1 MWAAKAEPGEPASTR
16 LTARLPNASL
26 EGEAM
31 PRFQSMLKSPITLRR
46 LASNPSTVKGPLPL
60 ALKSSQ
66 SADWQEIAGRSGPMD
81 AASPQ

>member
-1 MWAAKAEPGEPASTR
+1 
-16 LTARLPNASL
+16 
-26 EGEAM
+26 M

-46 LASNPSTVKGPLPL
+46 LSSNPSRVKGPLPL

-66 SADWQEIAGRSGPMD
+66 SADWQEIAGRLGPMD